1 MADKQEPVGFR
12 RSTSRGVGFHAAL
25 PSESLASI
33 FVAQSGLADS
43 IAAMMPKINVAGITG
58 AARISRA
65 LAAQNTK
72 SISSIQAAMPKID
85 VAPLTGL
92 AGISRSLAVQNTRWL
107 ATIQPVLPK
116 IEIVSLA
123 QFVAPAW
130 FDGLREIVNAQISG
144 VLSGLDWEQLRRR
157 TLVPANWPTEFED
170 HLPIIQQ
177 ALNAEGLP
185 LAWVPRRE
193 VFLKLV
199 TAPTAEERLE
209 ILRDHR
215 GEVLEDC
222 AQIVENLE
230 DDFMAAQ
237 IPLAHDVVAACRAGH
252 WRVAAVSAVV
262 IVHAVV
268 ENLEWSTNPQGL
280 MKNHGFAAPSTLEEL
295 IERATRAPFVS
306 FYVEWHRKSGKPQP
320 RGLARN
326 VVSHRVTDAH
336 LDEYNC
342 LIAVM
347 LMASLME
354 TVYQLD
360 LGRLA
365 VEAASRSPA

>member
-12 RSTSRGVGFHAAL
+12 RSMSRGVGFHAAL
-25 PSESLASI
+25 PSESLAFI
-33 FVAQSGLADS
+33 LVAQTGLADT
-43 IAAMMPKINVAGITG
+43 IEAMMPKIDMAEITG
-58 AARISRA
+58 LAKISA
-65 LAAQNTK
+65 GLATQN
-72 SISSIQAAMPKID
+72 SEWISSIQAAMPKID
-85 VAPLTGL
+85 VASLSGM
-92 AGISRSLAVQNTRWL
+92 AEISRGLAVQNTRWL

-116 IEIVSLA
+116 IEIPSLA
-123 QFVAPAW
+123 HFVAPAW

-144 VLSGLDWEQLRRR
+144 ILSGIDWEQLRRR

-170 HLPIIQQ
+170 HLPMIQE

-193 VFLKLV
+193 VFLELV

-209 ILRDHR
+209 ILRNHR

-237 IPLAHDVVAACRAGH
+237 IPLARDVVSACRAGH

-306 FYVEWHRKSGKPQP
+306 FYVEWHPKSGKPQP

-326 VVSHRVTDAH
+326 MVSHRVTDTH
-336 LDEYNC
+336 LDEHNC

-360 LGRLA
+360 LGRPA
-365 VEAASRSPA
+365 VEAA